1 MIMLQVYII
10 LGFLVNVYCRVQIS
24 LCDTMVTYVKKLSL
38 YTAFI
43 ISFLTTLVNGM
54 EFGYLLKRDVSV
66 FVEEVS
72 LQLKGVF
79 HTFFSSNDY
88 LQSDFSDDF
97 CNWWK
102 PTKGDRNNECITK
115 DKLTL
120 LINNVI
126 TFYKKEK
133 KHSNFCRLDA
143 ACDAF
148 VEQCLARYKQEN
160 KSFTLVKHTAYA
172 SSNTYSLNQVL
183 DEWIKQKIQSFEP
196 NKINADYKPIYNFI
210 IVNILYK
217 EIDRLMIKYTEIE
230 EIVHY
235 EVDDMMGCIDK
246 EQCLVQSEVGDSAG
260 CIEYKKPKSIEEL
273 MLLQDQFAQ
282 YSATID
288 LIYKDLQGIMA
299 VITLMGLKNNLD
311 AWFKFENTAATLEKI
326 EKMFDFAVNFEK
338 IKSKTCLTIETSRPQ
353 RAKLLAHPFKKN
365 IAIDCPENVKSI
377 GILSYPGFN
386 YVIYQNIHS
395 KALYND
401 IMFNKNFSDEKNK
414 NSNGIALIV
423 LTNNYCI
430 FLNPILQKK
439 RKVMRL
445 LKRYINNNSLID
457 TQGDKLYFN
466 DAVFT
471 LLDGLHSALVVL
483 IMSNICKQSFNKE
496 KDIVVQDVNRTKQ
509 NTIKVLQFLYE
520 EFKKNDC
527 LGVERSLGLENLP
540 LHHVKDLFFVTQ
552 YSPFTN
558 FKKKEN
564 IFQKDYNYAYFCSN
578 VTGIMK
584 NYVIE
589 DIFSIAEHN
598 KNDRPKGNK
607 KNTNIVELIQQRKKV
622 QAKDSS
628 FECDNSNKEEVQEV
642 EKIVYGYLKK
652 LFFWCKCGLQ
662 YLNYNVVVVF
672 GELVD
677 HLIMVTA
684 FYML

>member
-1 MIMLQVYII
+1 
-10 LGFLVNVYCRVQIS
+10 
-24 LCDTMVTYVKKLSL
+24 MVTYVKKLSL
-38 YTAFI
+38 YTVFI

-54 EFGYLLKRDVSV
+54 ECAHLFNNGFDFKYVLKQGVLV
-66 FVEEVS
+66 LIEKV
-72 LQLKGVF
+72 LPQLKTDVPEVLHEFKTGVCEV
-79 HTFFSSNDY
+79 FSSGNGD
-88 LQSDFSDDF
+88 SEDDF

-102 PTKGDRNNECITK
+102 PTKGDRNNECITE
-115 DKLTL
+115 DKLTF

-126 TFYKKEK
+126 IFYKKEK

-143 ACDAF
+143 ACDTF
-148 VEQCLARYKQEN
+148 VEQCLARYKQGN
-160 KSFTLVKHTAYA
+160 KSFALVEHTAYA

-196 NKINADYKPIYNFI
+196 NKINADYKLIYNFI

-235 EVDDMMGCIDK
+235 EVYDMMGCIDK

-273 MLLQDQFAQ
+273 MLLQDQFTQ

-338 IKSKTCLTIETSRPQ
+338 IKSKTCLTIETSIPEL
-353 RAKLLAHPFKKN
+353 AKLLAHPFKKN

-377 GILSYPGFN
+377 GILSYPGFK

-395 KALYND
+395 NALYND
-401 IMFNKNFSDEKNK
+401 IMFNKNFSDETNK
-414 NSNGIALIV
+414 NSNDIALSV

-430 FLNPILQKK
+430 FLNPILQNKSK
-439 RKVMRL
+439 AMSL
-445 LKRYINNNSLID
+445 LKGYINNNSLID

-496 KDIVVQDVNRTKQ
+496 KNIVVQDVNRTKQ
-509 NTIKVLQFLYE
+509 NTIKVLRFLYE
-520 EFKKNDC
+520 EFRKNDC
-527 LGVERSLGLENLP
+527 LGVEMSLGLENLP
-540 LHHVKDLFFVTQ
+540 LHHVEDLFFVTQ

-578 VTGIMK
+578 VTGIVK
-584 NYVIE
+584 NYVISK

-598 KNDRPKGNK
+598 KNDRPKGDK

-672 GELVD
+672 G
-677 HLIMVTA
+677 
-684 FYML
+684 